1 MAILITFKKKQP
13 TELFYK
19 KRRSQKLR
27 NIHMKTSET
36 PKSPFNSEYF
46 DIFKTTYFEEHLRM
60 TPSQKLNHDTETI
73 KNSS

>member
-27 NIHMKTSET
+27 NIHMKTSVLE
-36 PKSPFNSEYF
+36 SPFNSEYF

-60 TPSQKLNHDTETI
+60 TPSQKLNHETETI

>member
-19 KRRSQKLR
+19 KRRYQKLR
-27 NIHMKTSET
+27 NIHMKTSVLE
-36 PKSPFNSEYF
+36 SPFNSEYF
-46 DIFKTTYFEEHLRM
+46 DIFKTNYFEEHLRM
-60 TPSQKLNHDTETI
+60 TPSQKLNHETETI